1 MTKYF
6 LQRLRVVGL
15 KNEEWSVGREGEGV
29 GEGGVEGA
37 LPPGGEGC
45 TVEGPLEAGGGDA
58 STGVEGEEGDLLA
71 GEAFVI
77 LNFEW

>member
-6 LQRLRVVGL
+6 LQRLWVVGL
-15 KNEEWSVGREGEGV
+15 ENEEGTVGREGEGV
-29 GEGGVEGA
+29 GKYRVERT
-37 LPPGGEGC
+37 LPPRGESG
-45 TVEGPLEAGGGDA
+45 VIKGPLEAGGGDA